1 VESIPA
7 TATSGKCAFLASN
20 NRCSIYEHR
29 PAVCRSFGMPIKW
42 AEGTAEARDICE
54 LNEIAF
60 PDVTL
65 LHASACWDMDQ
76 EDEAL
81 RQLQLRDQG
90 AADGLR
96 GDARAQTITL
106 DDLHAE
112 MVRITPPASSS
123 G

>member
-1 VESIPA
+1 
-7 TATSGKCAFLASN
+7 
-20 NRCSIYEHR
+20 
-29 PAVCRSFGMPIKW
+29 MPIKW

-90 AADGLR
+90 AADELR
-96 GDARAQTITL
+96 GNARAQTITL

-112 MVRITPPASSS
+112 MVRIRPPAPP
-123 G
+123 GAHL

>member
-1 VESIPA
+1 
-7 TATSGKCAFLASN
+7 
-20 NRCSIYEHR
+20 
-29 PAVCRSFGMPIKW
+29 MPIKW

-81 RQLQLRDQG
+81 RQLQLRDQSASIRDQG
-90 AADGLR
+90 TADGLR

-123 G
+123 GCPFVCEH